1 MATQQHNTDE
11 QWMLRAVALARR
23 GEGRT
28 RPNPPVGAVVVRQG
42 RLLGT
47 GWHHQAGLPHA
58 EVEAIR
64 ACHEAPQGATIYVTL
79 EPCCT
84 HGRTPPCTELLIRS
98 GIARVV
104 VGCVDPNPSH
114 ASRGL
119 RILRKAGLTVS
130 TGVCEDACRQ
140 LIEPFAMRWQSGRP
154 FVTLKLAM
162 TLDGRIADRSGRSQ
176 WITGPEAR
184 QAVQALRRRAD
195 AILVGAGTVR
205 ADDPS
210 LRCRLPGAPDVWRV
224 VVDGAGRTPATAQL
238 LTDRWAD
245 TTVMITT
252 KQATAATRQRW
263 ARQGAQVWVLPAGAR
278 GMIAPRRIL
287 QRLAQEGA
295 LHVVCEGGGQLAGAL
310 IKAGLVDEYQLFYA
324 PAILGDL
331 RGISGVCGADFRL
344 ATMPRLQILE
354 VSRLGADLLVRARP
368 APAPVVTEETAC
380 LPG

>member
-1 MATQQHNTDE
+1 MATQRQNADE
-11 QWMLRAVALARR
+11 KWMSHAVALARR

-42 RLLGT
+42 RLLGQ
-47 GWHHQAGLPHA
+47 GWHRQAGLPHA

-64 ACHEAPQGATIYVTL
+64 ACKESLTGATIYVTL

-84 HGRTPPCTELLIRS
+84 HGRTPPCTELLMRS

-104 VGCVDPNPSH
+104 VGCADPNPSH
-114 ASRGL
+114 ASRGFRLL
-119 RILRKAGLTVS
+119 RQAGITV
-130 TGVCEDACRQ
+130 TIGVCEDVCRQ
-140 LIEPFAMRWQSGRP
+140 LIEPFAMRWRCGRP

-162 TLDGRIADRSGRSQ
+162 TLDGRIADRCGRSQ
-176 WITGPEAR
+176 WLTGPEAR

-195 AILVGAGTVR
+195 AIMVGAGTVL
-205 ADDPS
+205 ADDPA

-224 VVDGAGRTPATAQL
+224 VIDGAGRTPATAQL

-252 KQATAATRQRW
+252 KQAKAAMQQRW

-278 GMIAPRRIL
+278 GRIAPSRIL
-287 QRLAQEGA
+287 RRLAEEGV
-295 LHVVCEGGGQLAGAL
+295 LHVLCEGGGQLAGAL

-324 PAILGDL
+324 PAILGDH
-331 RGISGVCGADFRL
+331 RGISGVSGADFRL
-344 ATMPRLQILE
+344 ATLPKLQIE
-354 VSRLGADLLVRARP
+354 AVSRVGVDLLVRARP
-368 APAPVVTEETAC
+368 LAAPVVAEETAC